1 MLKTIN
7 RLLKFS
13 GKYKKDLIISF
24 VYSIILTIFE
34 ALTIFAI
41 VYSLHSII
49 VATNNGSHIS
59 YKNIIIAFL
68 IMLSSVGGKII
79 FAYLSNQKN
88 NIACFNMCSV
98 KRIEIGDRLKRIP
111 MGYFSNNRLGEI
123 TSAVT
128 TTIDDIEN
136 QSGHILSNIVVGTV
150 HSIIIAFMISFF
162 DWRIGI
168 ISISAIL
175 LGLLVNSILQKR
187 SISISPKRQEAQSN
201 LVTAILEYIKGIAV
215 IKSFGMGDAPN
226 KAVDKAINESCKRNL
241 ILEETFIKLIA
252 LYLYI
257 FKVASCSMIMLAIH
271 LFMGGDFTLL
281 NTLMMIISSFV
292 VFAQIEAAGN
302 SSSLLR
308 LVDSSMDKIE
318 KVQKTPLIDEK
329 GKDIKPSNY
338 NMEFKDVTFSYDS
351 RKILDNISLKI
362 KENTTVAIVG
372 PSGGGKSTICN
383 LIARFW
389 DVDKGE
395 VLVGGHNVKDYTCE
409 SLLNNISMVFQNVYL
424 FQDTILNNIKFGRPE
439 ATMEQVVEAA
449 KKACCHEFISELPE
463 GYNTVIGE
471 GGSSLSGGEK
481 QRISIARAILKDSP
495 IIILDEA
502 TSSVD
507 PENEKQI
514 QNAIEELTRHK
525 TVIMIAHRLT
535 TVKNADNIF
544 VLSNGHII
552 QEGKHHELIKVP
564 GLYVDF
570 INARKKAVGWNL

>member
-7 RLLKFS
+7 RLLEFS
-13 GKYKKDLIISF
+13 GEKKRDLIISF

-41 VYSLHSII
+41 VYSLNSII
-49 VATNNGSHIS
+49 VATNSGSNIS
-59 YKNIIIAFL
+59 YKTIIVAFL
-68 IMLSSVGGKII
+68 IMLASVSGKII
-79 FAYLSNQKN
+79 FGYLSKN
-88 NIACFNMCSV
+88 KNSVACFDMCST

-128 TTIDDIEN
+128 TTIDDIECE
-136 QSGHILSNIVVGTV
+136 SGHILSDIVVGVV
-150 HSIIIAFMISFF
+150 HAILISIMITFF
-162 DWRIGI
+162 NWRIGVT
-168 ISISAIL
+168 SILAIF
-175 LGLLVNSILQKR
+175 LGLWVNSILQKK
-187 SISISPKRQEAQSN
+187 SISISPKRQQAQSN
-201 LVTAILEYIKGIAV
+201 LVSAVLEYIRGIAV
-215 IKSFGMGDAPN
+215 IKAYGMGDTSN
-226 KAVDKAINESCKRNL
+226 RAVDQAIYESRKRNI

-252 LYLYI
+252 LFTYV
-257 FKVASCSMIMLAIH
+257 FKVASCSMIMLAVYSFI
-271 LFMGGDFTLL
+271 GGDFTLL
-281 NTLMMIISSFV
+281 NTLMMIVSSFV
-292 VFAQIEAAGN
+292 VFSQIESAG
-302 SSSLLR
+302 STSSLLR

-318 KVQKTPLIDEK
+318 IVQNTPLIDEN
-329 GKDIKPSNY
+329 GSDIKPSNFDI
-338 NMEFKDVTFSYDS
+338 EFKNVTFSYDT

-362 KENTTVAIVG
+362 KQNTTVAIVG

-389 DVDKGE
+389 DVDQGK

-439 ATMEQVVEAA
+439 ATMKQVIEAA

-481 QRISIARAILKDSP
+481 QRISIARAILKDSS

-507 PENEKQI
+507 PENEKQL
-514 QNAIEELTRHK
+514 QKAIEELTRHK
-525 TVIMIAHRLT
+525 TVIMIAHRLS

-552 QEGKHHELIKVP
+552 QQGKHSQLVKIP
-564 GLYVDF
+564 GLYLDF